1 MTEQELWKDLVKDP
15 SNEEQHQR
23 YANECVEYDL
33 EKQALLRYQGLKAA
47 YPALSEKFIKQLTTA
62 LEFKLMPASE
72 AANGGAADNGMLRR
86 LNGFVHSL
94 LLTGVL
100 SLGYGYMKKSMLE
113 IVIGIIMIAAY
124 LSYMVRKSFRI
135 DGR

>member
-1 MTEQELWKDLVKDP
+1 MTEQELWKDIVTDP

-33 EKQALLRYQGLKAA
+33 EKQALLRYQGIKTA
-47 YPALSEKFIKQLTTA
+47 YPTLSEKFIKQLTTA

-72 AANGGAADNGMLRR
+72 AENGGAADNGTLRR
-86 LNGFVHSL
+86 LNSFVHSL

-100 SLGYGYMKKSMLE
+100 TLGYGYLKKSMLE
-113 IVIGIIMIAAY
+113 ILIGIIMIAAY

-135 DGR
+135 NGR

>member
-1 MTEQELWKDLVKDP
+1 MTEQELWKDIVKDP
-15 SNEEQHQR
+15 SNEDQNQR

-33 EKQALLRYQGLKAA
+33 EKQALLRYQGLKAT

-62 LEFKLMPASE
+62 LEFKLMSASE
-72 AANGGAADNGMLRR
+72 AANGGAADNGMLKR

-100 SLGYGYMKKSMLE
+100 SLGYGYMKRSMLE

-124 LSYMVRKSFRI
+124 LSYLFRKSFRI
-135 DGR
+135 NG